1 MYRYEVIKI
10 RSLFT
15 THNPYGIICKE
26 KQGEL
31 WTAVA
36 VVAPFSAD
44 LDAITSLAEK
54 CTVLQ
59 LSPDHLIDV
68 VSDFISQVLL
78 DT

>member
-1 MYRYEVIKI
+1 M
-10 RSLFT
+10 RSLFAPR
-15 THNPYGIICKE
+15 NPYGIICRE
-26 KQGEL
+26 EHGEH

-54 CTVLQ
+54 CTALQ

-68 VSDFISQVLL
+68 VSDFISQVLM

>member
-1 MYRYEVIKI
+1 MYRYEVMKM
-10 RSLFT
+10 RSLFAP
-15 THNPYGIICKE
+15 HNPYGIICRE
-26 KQGEL
+26 EHGEH

-54 CTVLQ
+54 CTALQ

-68 VSDFISQVLL
+68 VSDFISQMLM